1 MPLSRQGD
9 ERTSR
14 PPLLEIVVPAFNEE
28 GRLPRGLMQLCAKL
42 ARMPFPTAVIVV
54 DNNSTD
60 RTAEVVKTWPPGPV
74 PVRLVQCAISG
85 KGAAVRA
92 GLLGT
97 TAPFAGFCDADMATD
112 LSAVDTA
119 LRLLLSGEPVVIG
132 SRAHEDSVV
141 ENRHSR
147 VRELGAYGFR
157 ALAGVLVPGVS
168 DTQCGFKFF
177 DGVLVREAAAAL
189 RTPGFAFDVELLAR
203 CAGQGSRVRE
213 IPVRWRDMPGSRFSP
228 ARHTFGIVLELG
240 RIWLR
245 LRVQPRT
252 AVRPAWEPPLDP
264 VGTPLDPVG
273 YP

>member
-1 MPLSRQGD
+1 
-9 ERTSR
+9 
-14 PPLLEIVVPAFNEE
+14 
-28 GRLPRGLMQLCAKL
+28 
-42 ARMPFPTAVIVV
+42 MPFPTAVIVV

-60 RTAEVVKTWPPGPV
+60 RTAEIVETWPRGPV
-74 PVRLVQCAISG
+74 PVRLIRCEIPG

-97 TAPFAGFCDADMATD
+97 SAPFVGFCDADMATD
-112 LSAVDTA
+112 LDAIDVA
-119 LRLLLSGEPVVIG
+119 FGLLLSGERVVIG
-132 SRAHEDSVV
+132 SRAHQGSLV
-141 ENRHSR
+141 ENRHSK
-147 VRELGAYGFR
+147 VRELGAFGFR

-177 DGVLVREAAAAL
+177 DGVLAREAAAPL

-203 CAGQGSRVRE
+203 CVAHGSAVRE

-245 LRVQPRT
+245 LRTQPRP
-252 AVRPAWEPPLDP
+252 AARPAWEPPLDP
-264 VGTPLDPVG
+264 VG

>member
-1 MPLSRQGD
+1 MPPSPQGD

-14 PPLLEIVVPAFNEE
+14 PPLLEIVIPAYNEE
-28 GRLPRGLMQLCAKL
+28 GRLPGGLLQLCAKL

-60 RTAEVVKTWPPGPV
+60 RTADIVRNWSPGPV
-74 PVRLVQCAISG
+74 PVRLIQCATPG

-97 TAPFAGFCDADMATD
+97 SAPFVGFCDADMATD
-112 LSAVDTA
+112 LDAIDVA
-119 LRLLLSGEPVVIG
+119 FGLLLSGERVVIG
-132 SRAHEDSVV
+132 SRAHQGSLV

-147 VRELGAYGFR
+147 VRELGAFGFR
-157 ALAGVLVPGVS
+157 ALAGVLVHGVS

-177 DGVLVREAAAAL
+177 DGVLARQTAAQL
-189 RTPGFAFDVELLAR
+189 RTPGFAFDVEFLAR
-203 CAGQGSRVRE
+203 CVEQGSEVQE
-213 IPVRWRDMPGSRFSP
+213 IPVRWHDMPGSRFSP

-245 LRVQPRT
+245 LRAQPRPAART
-252 AVRPAWEPPLDP
+252 AWEPPLDP
-264 VGTPLDPVG
+264 VG

>member
-1 MPLSRQGD
+1 MPPSPQGD
-9 ERTSR
+9 GGTSR
-14 PPLLEIVVPAFNEE
+14 PPLLEIVVPARNEE
-28 GRLPRGLMQLCAKL
+28 GRLPGGLLELCAKL

-60 RTAEVVKTWPPGPV
+60 RTAEIVRAWPRGPV
-74 PVRLVQCAISG
+74 PVRLVPCETPG

-97 TAPFAGFCDADMATD
+97 SAPFVGFCDADMATD
-112 LSAVDTA
+112 LDAVDLA
-119 LRLLLSGEPVVIG
+119 LGLLLSGERVVIG
-132 SRAHEDSVV
+132 SRAHTGSHVQ
-141 ENRHSR
+141 NRHSK

-157 ALAGVLVPGVS
+157 ALAGALVHGVS

-177 DGVLVREAAAAL
+177 DGVLAREVAVLL

-203 CAGQGSRVRE
+203 CVERGSAVRE

-228 ARHTFGIVLELG
+228 ARHTLGIVLELG
-240 RIWLR
+240 RIWVR
-245 LRVQPRT
+245 LRAQPR
-252 AVRPAWEPPLDP
+252 AAARPAWEPPLDP
-264 VGTPLDPVG
+264 VG

>member
-1 MPLSRQGD
+1 
-9 ERTSR
+9 
-14 PPLLEIVVPAFNEE
+14 
-28 GRLPRGLMQLCAKL
+28 
-42 ARMPFPTAVIVV
+42 MPFPTSVIVV

-60 RTAEVVKTWPPGPV
+60 RTAEIVRSRPRGPV
-74 PVRLVQCAISG
+74 PVRLVQCAIPG

-97 TAPFAGFCDADMATD
+97 SAPFVGFCDADMATD
-112 LSAVDTA
+112 LDAIDVA
-119 LRLLLSGEPVVIG
+119 LGLLLSGERVVIG
-132 SRAHEDSVV
+132 SRAHLGSHV
-141 ENRHSR
+141 ENRHSKI
-147 VRELGAYGFR
+147 RELGAFGFR
-157 ALAGVLVPGVS
+157 ALAGALVRGVS

-177 DGVLVREAAAAL
+177 DGVLARETAARL

-203 CAGQGSRVRE
+203 CVERGSTVRE

-245 LRVQPRT
+245 LRARPRP
-252 AVRPAWEPPLDP
+252 AAAHPAWEPPLDP
-264 VGTPLDPVG
+264 VG

>member
-1 MPLSRQGD
+1 MAPSPLGGEGASR
-9 ERTSR
+9 R
-14 PPLLEIVVPAFNEE
+14 PLLEIVIPAYNEE
-28 GRLPRGLMQLCAKL
+28 GRLPGGLLQLCAKL
-42 ARMPFPTAVIVV
+42 ARMPFPTSVIVV
-54 DNNSTD
+54 DNASTD
-60 RTAEVVKTWPPGPV
+60 RTAEIVSDWPRGPV
-74 PVRLVQCAISG
+74 PVRLVRCATPG

-97 TAPFAGFCDADMATD
+97 TAPFVGFCDADMATD
-112 LSAVDTA
+112 LDAIDHA
-119 LRLLLSGEPVVIG
+119 LGLLLSGERVVIG
-132 SRAHEDSVV
+132 SRAHRDSRV

-147 VRELGAYGFR
+147 IRELGAYGFR
-157 ALAGVLVPGVS
+157 ALAGALVRGVS

-177 DGVLVREAAAAL
+177 DGVLARETAGLL

-203 CAGQGSRVRE
+203 CVEAGGRVRE

-245 LRVQPRT
+245 LRTKPGS
-252 AVRPAWEPPLDP
+252 AARPAWEPPLDP
-264 VGTPLDPVG
+264 VG

>member
-1 MPLSRQGD
+1 MPPSPQG
-9 ERTSR
+9 EEWASR
-14 PPLLEIVVPAFNEE
+14 PPLLEIVIPARNEE
-28 GRLPRGLMQLCAKL
+28 GRLPGGLLQLCAKL

-60 RTAEVVKTWPPGPV
+60 STAEIIRNRPRGPV
-74 PVRLVQCAISG
+74 PVRLIQCATPG

-92 GLLGT
+92 GLLRT
-97 TAPFAGFCDADMATD
+97 SAPFVGFCDADMATD
-112 LSAVDTA
+112 LDAVDVA
-119 LRLLLSGEPVVIG
+119 LGLLLSGERVVIG
-132 SRAHEDSVV
+132 SRAHRDSHV

-157 ALAGVLVPGVS
+157 TLAGALVPGVG

-177 DGVLVREAAAAL
+177 DGVLARETAERL

-203 CAGQGSRVRE
+203 CVEQGSAVRE

-245 LRVQPRT
+245 LRAHPLPVRP
-252 AVRPAWEPPLDP
+252 ADPPRPAWEPPLDP
-264 VGTPLDPVG
+264 VG

>member
-1 MPLSRQGD
+1 MSPSPQGD
-9 ERTSR
+9 ERASR
-14 PPLLEIVVPAFNEE
+14 PPLLEIVIPAYNEE
-28 GRLPRGLMQLCAKL
+28 GRLPGGLLQMCAKL

-60 RTAEVVKTWPPGPV
+60 RTAEIVATWPRGRV
-74 PVRLVQCAISG
+74 PVRLIACEIPG

-97 TAPFAGFCDADMATD
+97 SAPFVGFCDADMATD
-112 LSAVDTA
+112 LDAIDEA
-119 LRLLLSGEPVVIG
+119 FGLLLSGDRVVIG
-132 SRAHEDSVV
+132 SRAHQKSHV
-141 ENRHSR
+141 ENRHSK
-147 VRELGAYGFR
+147 VRELGALGFR
-157 ALAGVLVPGVS
+157 TLAGTLVPGVS

-177 DGVLVREAAAAL
+177 DGVLAREAAALL

-203 CAGQGSRVRE
+203 CVSAGSEVRE
-213 IPVRWRDMPGSRFSP
+213 IAVRWRDMPGSRFSP

-245 LRVQPRT
+245 LRAQPR
-252 AVRPAWEPPLDP
+252 AAARPAWEPPLDP
-264 VGTPLDPVG
+264 VG

>member
-1 MPLSRQGD
+1 MPPSQPGD
-9 ERTSR
+9 ERASR
-14 PPLLEIVVPAFNEE
+14 TPLLEVVVPARNEE
-28 GRLPRGLMQLCAKL
+28 QRLPGGLLELCAKL

-60 RTAEVVKTWPPGPV
+60 RTAEIVKNWPRGAV
-74 PVRLVQCAISG
+74 PVRLLQCAIPG

-97 TAPFAGFCDADMATD
+97 TAPFVGFCDADMATD
-112 LSAVDTA
+112 LDAIDA
-119 LRLLLSGEPVVIG
+119 ACGLLLSGERVVIG
-132 SRAHEDSVV
+132 SRGHAGSHV
-141 ENRHSR
+141 ENRHSKI
-147 VRELGAYGFR
+147 RELGAFGFR

-177 DGVLVREAAAAL
+177 DGVLARETAALL

-203 CAGQGSRVRE
+203 CVERGSPVRE
-213 IPVRWRDMPGSRFSP
+213 IAVRWHDKPGSSFSP

-245 LRVQPRT
+245 LRAHSRT
-252 AVRPAWEPPLDP
+252 PARPAWEPPLDP
-264 VGTPLDPVG
+264 VGSP
-273 YP
+273 